1 MPGPR
6 RRRIRWEGFEPV
18 GAASTLGDLWRADPG
33 QTFYDLLDGVKSGLT
48 VDAEPGTV
56 VAFSSE
62 MRHGVLP
69 VSHGER
75 FTVVTW
81 FH

>member
-1 MPGPR
+1 
-6 RRRIRWEGFEPV
+6 
-18 GAASTLGDLWRADPG
+18 
-33 QTFYDLLDGVKSGLT
+33 VKGGLS

-56 VAFSSE
+56 VAFPSE

-75 FTVVTW
+75 ITVVTW
-81 FH
+81 LH

>member
-1 MPGPR
+1 MKG
-6 RRRIRWEGFEPV
+6 
-18 GAASTLGDLWRADPG
+18 
-33 QTFYDLLDGVKSGLT
+33 GLT

-56 VAFSSE
+56 VAFPSE
-62 MRHGVLP
+62 MRHGAPP

-81 FH
+81 FHRLCADPGWASIRSNR